1 MKKRLFRNL
10 LMLGLLLITLTAA
23 VSAATFKGLFYKE
36 AGTSSNIDWDKAPA
50 EQINMTAT
58 FYCNKCS
65 SNTTVIEPASP
76 KITLTGIQFP
86 AGSNYHSMTL
96 TVAIEQFKCTTC
108 NTTIGPIRDLNVTFN
123 SGNNYF
129 CHSGYSQLPL
139 TASSSASIESGRIE
153 FAIET
158 APHFN
163 LKQCSPRAATC
174 AQVGIKDNV
183 NCKHCDGCGK
193 YFDPDGTTE
202 ISADTVEIKKTA
214 HTYNLTTGKCT
225 ACGAQAPAHLG
236 NQFYATFAEALTAYN
251 TSGGTL
257 TAYSLPENTTIDLT
271 KSGKLVINNGAAA
284 SKITMSDGL
293 TVTIE
298 NAGTISSIEMNQS
311 GTVTIQNSGT
321 INEVKM
327 DKPGTLTID
336 NRKQIDLI
344 QTPVNITGDGTRTIN
359 VTNSGTITTIDA
371 MNTWITVQNDGRIG
385 ELRGFFSPYDAVL
398 DDMSR
403 KNMVTLQRG
412 AGIYETIAS
421 FKPAPKYTPNYDTA
435 LTDFSKLQGDD
446 DYFYLPGKS
455 PYWWR
460 YETASIYTH
469 AIVGVRTL
477 QNAYFTGLPFSSIE
491 VTGEAGD
498 FAPVKLTPDEN
509 GRLTMTVKAGQT
521 VTLTGGVT
529 LPDQG
534 LKSDKEKLAYSWTCN
549 APGGSGSGNVF
560 TFEDILYGEYDLTL
574 TVTDNQYHHLKK
586 VNIHIKAEKPAGEKI
601 ELFFRIPSSGDVFT
615 KIYDGTT
622 AKPKPP
628 HQVEIEFYVKNNSDV
643 ERTILVPSDCYEPTI
658 NYASPNC
665 SNDNPITVK
674 VELTAKGKENYTLV
688 NKTVTVP
695 GKITQ
700 TAPSY
705 KISQTEGAHVGDSV
719 FPRLTFAGFW
729 YGPKSELLSLFDPV
743 TPGTPIMVEDEPL
756 SVTFYR
762 LHPENIKSEWQGQI
776 TDFIHDPS
784 MNEELTTDSTFTAV
798 GKYYVYAV
806 VQPTQNFEGVEKTG
820 CLVIN
825 VQNTEASSE
834 HHTDYTGWDGTFTAS
849 EPIAANKTKSVYLSS
864 SLPTIYTELLLGQG
878 KNLTLC
884 LNGKT
889 LSATNGVTSYN
900 HIRVT
905 DSAALA
911 IDDCVGTGTVK
922 GAAANGGWGG
932 IAYVKNG
939 TLTIKHGKFTG
950 GTASTGGGAIVVE
963 AGGTLIIDGGEISG
977 NTVTDGNGGAIY
989 IKSGGTVNIYGGTIK
1004 NNHVYSGNGGAIYVE
1019 AGGTLNLYGGTIT
1032 GNTASG
1038 LGGGIYVE
1046 EGGTLKI
1053 QGNPVVTGNTAGGK
1067 DSNVYVCVDST
1078 NPLLTISGELTD
1090 GAKLGVSTNAPYPI
1104 LLAASEQ
1111 DYSTYFTPDDPD
1123 AFVLF
1128 SSSALTLCAKPSATF
1143 NGTELTVTTGDKY
1156 ASDAC
1161 ILFVAEYG
1169 KDGRMLA
1176 VQSKT
1181 VEPGTADY
1189 TFTVKNSGAKLKCF
1203 LLRKD
1208 TYTPLFEAF
1217 TPQ

>member
-23 VSAATFKGLFYKE
+23 VSAATFNGLFYKE
-36 AGTSSNIDWDKAPA
+36 ADPSSNIDWDKAPA

-58 FYCNKCS
+58 FYCNTCR
-65 SNTTVIEPASP
+65 SNTTVIDPASP

-86 AGSNYHSMTL
+86 AGSDYHSMTL
-96 TVAIEQFKCTTC
+96 TVAIEQFKCTEC
-108 NTTIGPIRDLNVTFN
+108 NTTIGPIRDLKVTFN
-123 SGNNYF
+123 SGSKYF

-139 TASSSASIESGRIE
+139 EASSSASIEYGRIE
-153 FAIET
+153 FAIGT
-158 APHFN
+158 APHFK
-163 LKQCSPRAATC
+163 LEQCSPRDATC
-174 AQVGIKDNV
+174 AQVGIRDNV

-193 YFDPDGTTE
+193 YFDPDGAE
-202 ISADTVEIKKTA
+202 IAASTVEIEKTP

-236 NQFYATFAEALTAYN
+236 NQFYATFEAALEAYN
-251 TSGGTL
+251 AGSGGTL
-257 TAYSLPENTTIDLT
+257 TVYSLPENATIDLER
-271 KSGKLVINNGAAA
+271 SGKLVINNGAAA

-298 NAGTISSIEMNQS
+298 NAGTINSIEMNQS
-311 GTVTIQNSGT
+311 GTVTIKNSDT
-321 INEVKM
+321 ISSIEM
-327 DKPGTLTID
+327 DKPGTLTIE
-336 NRKQIDLI
+336 NSGKITSI
-344 QTPVNITGDGTRTIN
+344 KTPARMTGTGTRTLNITNGSSGVIDEIN
-359 VTNSGTITTIDA
+359 APNTTITVRNDGTI
-371 MNTWITVQNDGRIG
+371 GL
-385 ELRGFFSPYDAVL
+385 LRGYFPSEDKDPF
-398 DDMSR
+398 R
-403 KNMVTLQRG
+403 ENMVTLQRG
-412 AGIYETIAS
+412 AGIYNKIHS
-421 FKPAPKYTPNYDTA
+421 VAPWTGDDGYTPKTA
-435 LTDFSKLQGDD
+435 DFSKLLSAG
-446 DYFYLPGKS
+446 DYFYLPGM
-455 PYWWR
+455 
-460 YETASIYTH
+460 ETPWQRGTTIDDDDIIG
-469 AIVGVRTL
+469 AIML

-491 VTGEAGD
+491 VTGTAGNS
-498 FAPVKLTPDEN
+498 APVKLKPDEN
-509 GRLTMTVKAGQT
+509 GRLTMTVAAGQD
-521 VTLTGGVT
+521 VTLTGDVL

-534 LKSDKEKLAYSWTCN
+534 LKSDKAKLAYSWTCN

-700 TAPSY
+700 AAPSY
-705 KISQTEGAHVGDSV
+705 KISQTKGAHVGDSV
-719 FPRLTFAGFW
+719 FQRLTFAGFW
-729 YGPKSELLSLFDPV
+729 YGRDTERQPLFTPV
-743 TPGTPIMVEDEPL
+743 TPGTTIMVEDEPL

-762 LHPENIKSEWQGQI
+762 LHPENINGEWQGQI

-806 VQPTQNFEGVEKTG
+806 VQPTRNFEGVEKTG

-825 VQNTEASSE
+825 VQNTEASSD
-834 HHTDYTGWDGTFTAS
+834 HHTNYTPWDGTFTARV
-849 EPIAANKTKSVYLSS
+849 PVAANETKSVYLSS

-878 KNLTLC
+878 KKLTLC

-889 LSATNGVTSYN
+889 LSATNGVTNYN

-922 GAAANGGWGG
+922 GAAVNGGWGG
-932 IAYVKNG
+932 IAYVKDG
-939 TLTIKHGKFTG
+939 TLTIKNGKFTG

-977 NTVTDGNGGAIY
+977 NTVTSGNGGAIY
-989 IKSGGTVNIYGGTIK
+989 IKDGGTVTITDGK
-1004 NNHVYSGNGGAIYVE
+1004 ITDNHVTNGNGGAIYV
-1019 AGGTLNLYGGTIT
+1019 AKGGTLNLYGGTIT

-1046 EGGTLKI
+1046 AGGRVNI
-1053 QGNPVVTGNTAGGK
+1053 QGAPVVTGNTAGGK
-1067 DSNVYVCVDST
+1067 PNNVYVCVDST
-1078 NPLLTISGELTD
+1078 SPLLTISGELTD
-1090 GAKLGVSTNAPYPI
+1090 GAKLGVSTDASYPV
-1104 LLAASEQ
+1104 LLANREQ
-1111 DYSTYFTPDDPD
+1111 DYSAYFTPDDPD

-1128 SSSALTLCAKPSATF
+1128 SGSALNLCAKPSATLE
-1143 NGTELTVTTGDKY
+1143 GDTLTVSTGSNYK
-1156 ASDAC
+1156 SDAFV
-1161 ILFVAEYG
+1161 LFVAEYG
-1169 KDGRMLA
+1169 ADGRLLA
-1176 VQSKT
+1176 VHSEKIT
-1181 VEPGTADY
+1181 AESGTY
-1189 TFTVKNSGAKLKCF
+1189 TFKVQPGATIKCF
-1203 LLRKD
+1203 LLHAD
-1208 TYTPLFEAF
+1208 TYAPLFAAF
-1217 TPQ
+1217 SPKA